1 MSACRASSS
10 SSATVTVTEMPDVK
24 RQRTD
29 EEDGNGTPPP
39 LDDLLVALDVAS
51 RDEDTET
58 ENVILALIARARL
71 DGVPAREY
79 LCLALLIAFKRRNHA
94 ASQAAGMGAGE
105 RKLLR
110 VVLRAISIH
119 DPEAIK
125 LVLPF
130 VPLYGSWRDLLVLAE
145 QLLPADSG
153 GIEIEDI
160 PTVDAICTLFAEQ
173 MAKDAADEE
182 KLPSSAAKYAPH
194 EGRHS
199 GTTKAAE
206 AAKNKL
212 LADRIATLLELAR
225 PDADKH
231 SLRAA
236 YRRLR
241 SALNKRLTEAGHL
254 LEPLLAAQRLDAIQF
269 AKAPKGALAKCRK
282 AIMKDPRAAERW
294 KRAMA
299 RSTNAVP
306 DLDDLVRAAA
316 EALEEADEPDE
327 SLHLMP
333 RRIAKAIV
341 SLKEQ
346 RAALVAKAEAL
357 LGQLRSSNRK
367 GEKVPAESAAEAVAA
382 AAGSTDGSEEVAE
395 VAAMVVKPSGPAAE
409 AICRLSEG
417 TRLPALPVVLSID
430 GTGRVPRELLLAAF
444 LLARSQD
451 LPFVALDG
459 HLIDVTDEPTVV
471 DISDGPDLG
480 AASGA
485 AASSESA
492 SASAPAPM
500 LPDFE
505 SFLERAMASRWER
518 SGAAPPETARLLAG
532 GKAMLGSVGRSVGRP
547 DTLGAGDIVVICSSF
562 ASSADPEALNRTV
575 NLLKAEGMRLLL
587 VHRVRETLG
596 AFSGGV
602 PFVPRTGLRPL
613 PPRGSETIDVCF
625 VLDLTGSMG
634 SWLAQC
640 KSHVASIIRSLRDEL
655 AVATVRVAFC
665 GYRDWGERDRP
676 VNGRV
681 VTADFV
687 EMAQADE
694 ITRVISRE
702 DAEGGGDGPE
712 DVLIAIEAINRFSWR
727 GDVRVCVFIAD
738 APAHGF
744 SGRDGGRDDFPGG
757 MCPDQHTPLPEMLSR
772 LAVDHGVDLL
782 CTKLCGYT
790 DTMFKMFGEVYA
802 RTNTSGAGFGVL
814 PIESGVG
821 QFKAAILGSLTTA
834 LCSLIAPSVDTP
846 GVQTF
851 DGQTVSAL
859 SATLTA
865 SLRESIDAAASM
877 LRAPTAAAV
886 AVAEAERDEV
896 LKAAAERV
904 DALEAEVE
912 AASAALE
919 DEGMMGDMDEDE
931 DGMSA
936 AEAVTM
942 LRAELATAKSTLA
955 ATKALPPTAR
965 AARSDAARLRAALE
979 ADELHPI
986 RLALGMAL
994 PTESLAIEAATSL
1007 LRAGVCVRDLEAKG
1021 YPDVFIKAMTEAA
1034 AALARRV

>member
-1 MSACRASSS
+1 
-10 SSATVTVTEMPDVK
+10 MPDVK

-51 RDEDTET
+51 RDEETET

-145 QLLPADSG
+145 QLLPAECGDDSA

-327 SLHLMP
+327 SLHLLP

-346 RAALVAKAEAL
+346 RAALVAKAETL

-367 GEKVPAESAAEAVAA
+367 GEKVAAEAAAEVVAA

-395 VAAMVVKPSGPAAE
+395 AAAMAVEPSGPVAE

-417 TRLPALPVVLSID
+417 TRLPALPVVLSVD

-459 HLIDVTDEPTVV
+459 HLIDVTDEPPVL
-471 DISDGPDLG
+471 DISDGP
-480 AASGA
+480 ASA
-485 AASSESA
+485 EAASSESGA
-492 SASAPAPM
+492 ASAPAPM

-505 SFLERAMASRWER
+505 SFLERAMASLPSQWER
-518 SGAAPPETARLLAG
+518 TGAPPPETARLLAG
-532 GKAMLGSVGRSVGRP
+532 GKAMLGSVGRP
-547 DTLGAGDIVVICSSF
+547 DPLGAGDIVVICSSF

-596 AFSGGV
+596 AYGAQSGGV
-602 PFVPRTGLRPL
+602 PFVPRTGLRPM

-634 SWLAQC
+634 TWLAQC

-665 GYRDWGERDRP
+665 GYRDWGER

-687 EMAQADE
+687 EMDRADE

-702 DAEGGGDGPE
+702 DASGGGDGPE
-712 DVLIAIEAINRFSWR
+712 DVLIAVEAINRFSWR

-744 SGRDGGRDDFPGG
+744 SGRNGGDDFPGG

-919 DEGMMGDMDEDE
+919 AEGDMDDMDEDE

-955 ATKALPPTAR
+955 ATKARPPTAR

-1007 LRAGVCVRDLEAKG
+1007 LRAGVCVSDLEAKG

>member
-1 MSACRASSS
+1 MSARRASSS
-10 SSATVTVTEMPDVK
+10 SSATVTVTEMPDDK

-51 RDEDTET
+51 RDEETET
-58 ENVILALIARARL
+58 ENVILALIARAAL

-145 QLLPADSG
+145 QLLPAECGDDSA

-212 LADRIATLLELAR
+212 LADRIATKLELAR

-254 LEPLLAAQRLDAIQF
+254 LEPLLAAQRLHAIQF

-282 AIMKDPRAAERW
+282 AIMKDPAAAERW

-333 RRIAKAIV
+333 RRIAKAIA
-341 SLKEQ
+341 SLREQ
-346 RAALVAKAEAL
+346 RAAHVAKAEAI
-357 LGQLRSSNRK
+357 LGQLRSSSGK
-367 GEKVPAESAAEAVAA
+367 GEKEAAAAAAA
-382 AAGSTDGSEEVAE
+382 AAGSADGSE
-395 VAAMVVKPSGPAAE
+395 VAAEAAAMAVEPSGPVAE
-409 AICRLSEG
+409 AICKLSEG
-417 TRLPALPVVLSID
+417 TRLPALPVVLSVD
-430 GTGRVPRELLLAAF
+430 GMGRVPRELLLAAF

-459 HLIDVTDEPTVV
+459 HLIDVTDEPPVL
-471 DISDGPDLG
+471 DISDGP
-480 AASGA
+480 ASA
-485 AASSESA
+485 EAASSESGA
-492 SASAPAPM
+492 ASAPAPM

-505 SFLERAMASRWER
+505 SFLERAMASLPSQWER
-518 SGAAPPETARLLAG
+518 TGAPPPETARLLAG
-532 GKAMLGSVGRSVGRP
+532 GKAMLGSVGRP
-547 DTLGAGDIVVICSSF
+547 DPLGAGDIVVICSSF

-596 AFSGGV
+596 AYGAQSGGV
-602 PFVPRTGLRPL
+602 PFVPRTGLRPM

-634 SWLAQC
+634 TWLAQC

-665 GYRDWGERDRP
+665 GYRDWGER

-687 EMAQADE
+687 EMDRADE

-702 DAEGGGDGPE
+702 DASGGGDNPE
-712 DVLIAIEAINRFSWR
+712 DVLIAVEAINRFSWR

-744 SGRDGGRDDFPGG
+744 SGRNGGDDFPGG

-772 LAVDHGVDLL
+772 LAVNHGVDLL
-782 CTKLCGYT
+782 CTKLSEYT

-802 RTNTSGAGFGVL
+802 RTNVSGAGFGVL
-814 PIESGVG
+814 PIESGAG
-821 QFKAAILGSLTTA
+821 KFKAAILSSLTTA
-834 LCSLIAPSVDTP
+834 LCSLIAPSVDTA

-851 DGQTVSAL
+851 DGQTISAL

-877 LRAPTAAAV
+877 LRAPTATAV

-904 DALEAEVE
+904 EALEAEVE
-912 AASAALE
+912 AASAAIV
-919 DEGMMGDMDEDE
+919 DEGVMGDMDE

-1007 LRAGVCVRDLEAKG
+1007 LRAGVCVSDLEAKG

>member
-1 MSACRASSS
+1 
-10 SSATVTVTEMPDVK
+10 MPDVK

-51 RDEDTET
+51 RDEEMET

-346 RAALVAKAEAL
+346 RAAL
-357 LGQLRSSNRK
+357 
-367 GEKVPAESAAEAVAA
+367 
-382 AAGSTDGSEEVAE
+382 
-395 VAAMVVKPSGPAAE
+395 
-409 AICRLSEG
+409 
-417 TRLPALPVVLSID
+417 
-430 GTGRVPRELLLAAF
+430 
-444 LLARSQD
+444 D

-459 HLIDVTDEPTVV
+459 HLIDVTDEPPVV
-471 DISDGPDLG
+471 DISDGPFPG

-492 SASAPAPM
+492 AASAPAPM

-505 SFLERAMASRWER
+505 SFLERAMALRWER

-596 AFSGGV
+596 ASSGGV
-602 PFVPRTGLRPL
+602 PFLPRTGLRPL

-640 KSHVASIIRSLRDEL
+640 RSHVASIIRSLRDEL

-702 DAEGGGDGPE
+702 DASGGGDGPE

-744 SGRDGGRDDFPGG
+744 SGRDGGGDDFPGG

-936 AEAVTM
+936 AEAVKM